1 MDFENYIQNLLN
13 EYQDN
18 ASWETD
24 YKKATKDNN
33 LDSMYDVGRYECLIE
48 IINNIQ
54 RYDLNKNDINRVITV
69 LLEPDDMEKVNV
81 STGIKP
87 LTTENWCDYSTFVE
101 VEESIEC
108 GDNTKINIKQFVSQ
122 EHLELLKNKLVDF
135 IAFRLDC

>member
-48 IINNIQ
+48 IINN
-54 RYDLNKNDINRVITV
+54 
-69 LLEPDDMEKVNV
+69 M
-81 STGIKP
+81 
-87 LTTENWCDYSTFVE
+87 
-101 VEESIEC
+101 
-108 GDNTKINIKQFVSQ
+108 
-122 EHLELLKNKLVDF
+122 
-135 IAFRLDC
+135 

>member
-48 IINNIQ
+48 IINNIK
-54 RYDLNKNDINRVITV
+54 RYNLNKNDINRVIAV
-69 LLEPDDMEKVNV
+69 LLEADDMEKVNV

-87 LTTENWCDYSTFVE
+87 LTTENWCDYSTFVD